1 MSHVDP
7 GPLASYNSLSDPNL
21 TAYFSNSRMR
31 KHLIKS
37 GLVTRRGEIVS
48 EKVFRL
54 NNARKE
60 HQRHVRD
67 LLAQAIVHKALD
79 MERHRQMQIKKQLEE
94 IGKVERV
101 RRVRADRALRG
112 DEDIL
117 PLLSAPNRKPG
128 LRPERPHTAPATRTV
143 EKPTT
148 LQAKQQ
154 QPQSVGYPAIP
165 GDSPYNTRSTR
176 ITTPYP
182 NVEVDNQYLSQ
193 LDQEALRTFTLN
205 LPNYDLGSGVSPY
218 VVPVLDPA
226 SREALEKIKPVSRK
240 RRKFRKRCATAP
252 ASSRKS
258 REFNLTPRSNKHS
271 LELHRR
277 EPPMIYRKQ
286 PRSLCLITFKY
297 LGQIVHLDR
306 ELEDPRDEI
315 VVDQQHCGGGN
326 LCVYRGKML
335 PGNNFTII
343 SQRHRGYP
351 FSLTFYLNGI
361 IVERLS
367 ACCEY
372 KHRKGFKLGAKSSHF
387 GFVKIEGAHPCYK
400 CLVASEKFR
409 TTSEQTALAKN
420 TFKKRGD
427 QDAPAKKDDSPN
439 KVVKKI
445 LEEPTY
451 DSSFTSS
458 DSEDSSSDSSSISSL
473 TPADEDKHNFDSESS
488 SQIREKAPNRSNT
501 SGSSTKSS
509 SQKSSKSNS
518 KANSSASALS
528 DSTAEE
534 NKSRASSRAKLDSP
548 HLKKEKSSRTTSS
561 ASTSSSE
568 DEEEKI
574 NYPEPTALNK
584 KVEAMLTEREKIDLS
599 HFALT
604 DDQVE
609 ELRDVLTDD
618 SPSIKTLVLYNCNLS
633 TAKQTE
639 ILETVTS
646 FCSNIR
652 TVNIGRNNDVPLQSV
667 LELVEKTQLEN
678 LILDDNN
685 LGGRSIE
692 QLMKGLTAQLD
703 EKPAKSD
710 VKMRFS
716 PKPSKVIPLGGSRPG
731 SGALQSSSGSFNQ
744 MTFIEPPDS
753 PTSSEDKEPCLQL
766 LSLNRVGLDKD
777 GITAIGD
784 FLAKNPPLTEL
795 QLNGNSL
802 GGDTLKPLWNALASG
817 KNSNLTIL
825 SISSNRLSDD
835 SVESF
840 SNVMAKTS
848 VLEKVIFTKNSIS
861 DSGAAHILN
870 FAKTNNSIKHIVI
883 SQGNSIKRKTLKQLR
898 KVLSPRR

>member
-31 KHLIKS
+31 KHLIKT
-37 GLVTRRGEIVS
+37 GLVTRKGEIVS
-48 EKVFRL
+48 EKVYRL

-117 PLLSAPNRKPG
+117 PLLSAPDRKPG
-128 LRPERPHTAPATRTV
+128 LKPERPHTAPTTRTV
-143 EKPTT
+143 ERPTT
-148 LQAKQQ
+148 STTRSQQ
-154 QPQSVGYPAIP
+154 QQLPQSVGYPAIP

-205 LPNYDLGSGVSPY
+205 LSNYDLGSGVSPY

-226 SREALEKIKPVSRK
+226 SRDALEKIKPTTKK
-240 RRKFRKRCATAP
+240 RRKFKKRPATAP

-258 REFNLTPRSNKHS
+258 KEASLTPRSNKHS

-306 ELEDPRDEI
+306 EQEDPRDEI
-315 VVDQQHCGGGN
+315 MVDQQHCGGGN

-372 KHRKGFKLGAKSSHF
+372 KHKKGSKLGAKSSHF
-387 GFVKIEGAHPCYK
+387 GFVKIEGVHPCYK
-400 CLVASEKFR
+400 CLVATEKFR
-409 TTSEQTALAKN
+409 TTSDQSALAKN
-420 TFKKRGD
+420 TFRKHGEPEKPP
-427 QDAPAKKDDSPN
+427 QKDDSS
-439 KVVKKI
+439 KKAVKKI

-451 DSSFTSS
+451 EDSFATT
-458 DSEDSSSDSSSISSL
+458 DSEDSSSSASSSISSL
-473 TPADEDKHNFDSESS
+473 TPADEEKSDSDSEVSS
-488 SQIREKAPNRSNT
+488 RTPEKVSSGSRS
-501 SGSSTKSS
+501 SSSTKSS
-509 SQKSSKSNS
+509 SQKSSKT
-518 KANSSASALS
+518 ASSASGLS
-528 DSTAEE
+528 DSTVEG
-534 NKSRASSRAKLDSP
+534 NKSRSPSRAKLESP
-548 HLKKEKSSRTTSS
+548 RPKKDKSPVTTSS
-561 ASTSSSE
+561 GSTSSD
-568 DEEEKI
+568 DEEEKVGH
-574 NYPEPTALNK
+574 PEPTPLNFPIK
-584 KVEAMLTEREKIDLS
+584 SVSKQREKIDLS

-604 DDQVE
+604 SGQVD
-609 ELRDVLTDD
+609 ELCEVLTDD
-618 SPSIKTLVLYNCNLS
+618 SPSIRSLILYNCELS
-633 TAKQTE
+633 AKKQSD
-639 ILETVTS
+639 ILKAVTS
-646 FCSNIR
+646 FCKNIK
-652 TVNIGRNNDVPLQSV
+652 TVNLGRNKGLPLEDI
-667 LELVEKTQLEN
+667 LDLVEKTELEN
-678 LILDDNN
+678 LVLDDT
-685 LGGRSIE
+685 SMSSSKIKK
-692 QLMKGLTAQLD
+692 LMDGLTAQLND
-703 EKPAKSD
+703 KPAKEAEIT
-710 VKMRFS
+710 FS
-716 PKPSKVIPLGGSRPG
+716 SAKLSKVISLSGSRPG
-731 SGALQSSSGSFNQ
+731 SGSLQVSSNSFNQ
-744 MTFIEPPDS
+744 MTLMPSDS
-753 PTSSEDKEPCLQL
+753 PTSSDTNDFCLQL
-766 LSLNRVGLDKD
+766 LSLNRVGLDKE
-777 GITAIGD
+777 GITAIGN
-784 FLAKNPPLTEL
+784 FLVLNPPLVEL
-795 QLNGNSL
+795 EMNGNSL
-802 GGDTLKPLWNALASG
+802 SGDTLMPLWRVLGSG
-817 KNSNLTIL
+817 KNTHLTTL
-825 SISSNRLSDD
+825 SLSSNRVNDD
-835 SVESF
+835 SIESF
-840 SNVMAKTS
+840 ANVMAQRS
-848 VLEKVIFTKNSIS
+848 ALEKVVFTKNSITE
-861 DSGAAHILN
+861 SGAAHVLK
-870 FAKTNNSIKHIVI
+870 FAKNNNAIKHIVI

-898 KVLSPRR
+898 KVLSPRRSK